1 MILKVKNTIVSP
13 SLRSCK
19 RNLERYFEMHRHLKR
34 LRGKKELKIRD
45 TSNLCIKM
53 AKHDKCSADLFFPP
67 TFDATRRGYIQSI
80 PSYMDLL

>member
-1 MILKVKNTIVSP
+1 MILRVKNTIVCP

-19 RNLERYFEMHRHLKR
+19 RNLERYFEMHLKR
-34 LRGKKELKIRD
+34 LNEEKKELKIRD

-53 AKHDKCSADLFFPP
+53 AKRDNRSADLFFPP
-67 TFDATRRGYIQSI
+67 TFDAARRGYIQNI